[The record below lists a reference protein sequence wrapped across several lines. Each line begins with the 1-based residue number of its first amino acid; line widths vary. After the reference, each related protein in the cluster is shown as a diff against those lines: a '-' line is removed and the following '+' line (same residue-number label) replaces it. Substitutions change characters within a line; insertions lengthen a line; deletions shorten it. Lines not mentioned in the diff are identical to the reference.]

1 MCVCVC
7 VCVRVPAPPPRRIAA
22 ARSSTHA
29 INRKRGGGGG
39 GGGRLHA
46 RERRG
51 AADHRG
57 EHVEPALCDEL
68 GLQGRMYYVCIYYRY
83 VRCVSVLTDL

>member
-1 MCVCVC
+1 VCVCVC
-7 VCVRVPAPPPRRIAA
+7 VCACVRVPAPPPHAAQRTQSIASAAGAA
-22 ARSSTHA
+22 AVA
-29 INRKRGGGGG
+29 W
-39 GGGRLHA
+39 RLHA

-68 GLQGRMYYVCIYYRY
+68 GLQGRMYHMCICSTCAYI
-83 VRCVSVLTDL
+83 TDTCGV